1 MLGLIR
7 SVVVEPKNWTRY
19 FFLYML
25 CSSSEPNEKK
35 SDIVTEEDVEHL
47 CRLVDMKD
55 GGPTWIHVMDRS
67 TPTMSYQGWRRDPK
81 VIGFSNFLL

>member
-1 MLGLIR
+1 MKSLKIGPEFLG
-7 SVVVEPKNWTRY
+7 T

-25 CSSSEPNEKK
+25 CSTSEPNEKK

-67 TPTMSYQGWRRDPK
+67 TPTLSYQGWRRDPK
-81 VIGFSNFLL
+81 VIGFPTFLL